1 MLRLASLLTVALLL
15 AFSVVSHGRV
25 PKEAKKEQV
34 KSSAAVDRS
43 QLLAF
48 AESLLGSP
56 YRYGSSDPKKGFDCS
71 GFVSYVFGK
80 FNVSLPRSSSEFKKM
95 GKDLK
100 PKDFKPGDVL
110 VFYSFRNKTRI
121 GHVGIVYEA
130 DGMKSKFI
138 HSSSGKTKGVIISEL
153 GSKTYS
159 RRFYRCVDV
168 LEGK

>member
-1 MLRLASLLTVALLL
+1 MPKVAKR
-15 AFSVVSHGRV
+15 G
-25 PKEAKKEQV
+25 QV
-34 KSSAAVDRS
+34 KTSAGVDRI

-71 GFVSYVFGK
+71 GFVSYVYGK
-80 FNVSLPRSSSEFKKM
+80 FNVKLPRSSSEFKEM
-95 GKDLK
+95 GKDVK
-100 PKDFKPGDVL
+100 PKNFKPGDVL
-110 VFYSFRNKTRI
+110 VFYSFGSKTRI

-138 HSSSGKTKGVIISEL
+138 HSSSGKTKGVIISDL
-153 GSKTYS
+153 GSKTYAK
-159 RRFYRCVDV
+159 RFYRCVDV